1 LHPADSNAAFSF
13 FIHHIM
19 RIPSRLAASLL
30 LLAAC
35 LLPLSFASAQKLPE
49 TTRLLRFPAT
59 NGDQIVFCYAGE
71 LYTVPKEGGV
81 ARRLTSGPGYSSFP
95 RFSAD
100 GKQLAFTSQYDGNT
114 EVYVM
119 PGDGG
124 VPKRLTTSATLG
136 RDDISDRMGPN
147 NLVVTW
153 ENKRP
158 FVVFRSRMRSFDSF
172 VGELYTVGLDAELP
186 QQLPVPRGGFASF
199 SPDDSKMA
207 FNRIFREFRTWKHYR
222 GGMADDVWIYDFK
235 TGATENLTNDP
246 AQDICPMWGPD
257 NHIYFVS
264 DRDGRMNLFSIEL
277 ASKETKQ
284 LTTFKD
290 FDIKFPSIGKGAI
303 VFEQAGYIWRY
314 DLGSGQCAPVPIEIK
329 EDLASGRSA
338 LVDASK
344 HIESVS
350 LAPDGQRVI
359 AVARAD
365 LFSVPAKDGTP
376 RNLTKTSDAHER
388 DAVWSPDGKWIAYNS
403 DATGENELYVRAQD
417 GKGQP
422 QQLTKGADTYYYGM
436 VWSPDSKKLLWS
448 DRLQRLRYVDVASK
462 AVTQV
467 DQDKYGE
474 VGSYDWSPDSQWI
487 AWSRPEDNGLSKVYL
502 YSSASKKTVP
512 VTDDWYSAGQS
523 KFSDDGKYLLFTS
536 SRDFKPIFGEEDF
549 ADVYRDMERIY
560 LVTLAK
566 DTESPLAPRS
576 DEVGKAEKK
585 GKDAEEKKSDDS
597 TKKKDGKDEK
607 KKPVVVKVD
616 PDGLGNRIDAFSITP
631 GNYSDLRMVDDRL
644 FYLRRTVADDKDDD
658 NEDGGDRDRNAHLC
672 VYSLEDRKETVLGD
686 VNSYEITADGK
697 KMLVK
702 IKKDYAIIDLPKEK
716 LETKDHELKLTGLD
730 MQLDRHAEW
739 NQIYFEA
746 WRQMRD
752 FFYSPTMNGVDWKA
766 MRDKYAALLPFVNH
780 RNDLTYLIGELIG
793 ELNNGHAYV
802 AGGERP
808 ETPRIKLG
816 LLGAELSRDAATR
829 AYRIDRILPGEN
841 WEDDTKSP
849 LTAIGL
855 NVKAGDYILAINGT
869 PVASLPNLYDALIGT
884 AGKQVILRVNSQ
896 PNDQG
901 ARDITVVPIDDES
914 PLYYLAWVRK
924 NIDYVNK
931 KTGDQ
936 VGYVHIPDMGQPGLN
951 QFTKLYFPQ
960 IRKKGLIV
968 DVRGN
973 GGGFVSPL
981 VIDRL
986 RRALVMVEMSRNGV
1000 ARTDPP
1006 NTFLGPMVTLINEFS
1021 ASDGDIF
1028 PFRFKSLGLGK
1039 LIGKRTWG
1047 GVIGIRNP
1055 LPLADGGQLF
1065 KPEFAPYSKEGK
1077 GWIIESH
1084 GVDPDIV
1091 VDNDPAKEF
1100 RGEDQQLDRGIEEV
1114 QAEMKTKGY
1123 ELPPIPP
1130 FPNRNPANGG
1140 SSSTNP

>member
-1 LHPADSNAAFSF
+1 
-13 FIHHIM
+13 M

-30 LLAAC
+30 LLAAA
-35 LLPLSFASAQKLPE
+35 LLPLRFAAAQKLPE

-59 NGDQIVFCYAGE
+59 NGEQIVFCYAGE

-124 VPKRLTTSATLG
+124 APKRLTTSATLG

-147 NLVVTW
+147 NLVMTW
-153 ENKRP
+153 ENTRP
-158 FVVFRSRMRSFDSF
+158 FVVFRSRMKSFNSF
-172 VGELYTVGLDAELP
+172 IGQLYTVGLDAELP
-186 QQLPVPRGGFASF
+186 QQLPVPRGGFVSF

-207 FNRIFREFRTWKHYR
+207 FNRVFREFRTWKHYR

-264 DRDGRMNLFSIEL
+264 DRDGRMNLFSIDL
-277 ASKETKQ
+277 GSKETKQ

-365 LFSVPAKDGTP
+365 LFSAPAKDGTP
-376 RNLTKTSDAHER
+376 RNLTKTSNAHER
-388 DAVWSPDGKWIAYNS
+388 DAVWSPDGKWIAYDS
-403 DATGENELYVRAQD
+403 DITGENELYVRAQD

-422 QQLTKGADTYYYGM
+422 QQVTKGADTYYYAM
-436 VWSPDSKKLLWS
+436 AWSPDSKKLLWS

-502 YSSASKKTVP
+502 YSTASKKTVP

-560 LVTLAK
+560 LVTLARE
-566 DTESPLAPRS
+566 TESPLAPSS

-585 GKDAEEKKSDDS
+585 GKDSRGKEARRCCQKEGRQGREEE
-597 TKKKDGKDEK
+597 T
-607 KKPVVVKVD
+607 
-616 PDGLGNRIDAFSITP
+616 
-631 GNYSDLRMVDDRL
+631 
-644 FYLRRTVADDKDDD
+644 
-658 NEDGGDRDRNAHLC
+658 GG
-672 VYSLEDRKETVLGD
+672 G
-686 VNSYEITADGK
+686 
-697 KMLVK
+697 
-702 IKKDYAIIDLPKEK
+702 
-716 LETKDHELKLTGLD
+716 
-730 MQLDRHAEW
+730 Q
-739 NQIYFEA
+739 
-746 WRQMRD
+746 
-752 FFYSPTMNGVDWKA
+752 
-766 MRDKYAALLPFVNH
+766 
-780 RNDLTYLIGELIG
+780 
-793 ELNNGHAYV
+793 
-802 AGGERP
+802 
-808 ETPRIKLG
+808 
-816 LLGAELSRDAATR
+816 SRSR
-829 AYRIDRILPGEN
+829 WPGES
-841 WEDDTKSP
+841 DRC
-849 LTAIGL
+849 LQHY
-855 NVKAGDYILAINGT
+855 AG
-869 PVASLPNLYDALIGT
+869 
-884 AGKQVILRVNSQ
+884 
-896 PNDQG
+896 
-901 ARDITVVPIDDES
+901 
-914 PLYYLAWVRK
+914 
-924 NIDYVNK
+924 
-931 KTGDQ
+931 
-936 VGYVHIPDMGQPGLN
+936 
-951 QFTKLYFPQ
+951 
-960 IRKKGLIV
+960 
-968 DVRGN
+968 
-973 GGGFVSPL
+973 
-981 VIDRL
+981 
-986 RRALVMVEMSRNGV
+986 
-1000 ARTDPP
+1000 
-1006 NTFLGPMVTLINEFS
+1006 
-1021 ASDGDIF
+1021 
-1028 PFRFKSLGLGK
+1028 
-1039 LIGKRTWG
+1039 
-1047 GVIGIRNP
+1047 
-1055 LPLADGGQLF
+1055 
-1065 KPEFAPYSKEGK
+1065 
-1077 GWIIESH
+1077 
-1084 GVDPDIV
+1084 
-1091 VDNDPAKEF
+1091 
-1100 RGEDQQLDRGIEEV
+1100 
-1114 QAEMKTKGY
+1114 
-1123 ELPPIPP
+1123 
-1130 FPNRNPANGG
+1130 
-1140 SSSTNP
+1140 